1 MDFNN
6 FDFNNFSFNDFINYI
21 QNSGNTSNCD
31 WNCKNE
37 QCNSNTESNST
48 STNCN
53 DIPGG
58 FQDLAPQL
66 FTLIAQIL
74 GLVMA
79 GNLPFNLQ
87 NAIGNWFELLGQV
100 ILTFNSQQQYF
111 QGGPGRYYN
120 IKYKNVANP
129 FCPNPPT
136 HTDTNQT
143 GDSYESSSTN
153 TSNNQSN
160 KSSNKYE
167 SEIKN
172 LKNSI
177 EELRKEIAALKN
189 NE

>member
-6 FDFNNFSFNDFINYI
+6 FNFNDFFDYI
-21 QNSGNTSNCD
+21 QNN
-31 WNCKNE
+31 
-37 QCNSNTESNST
+37 CNSSNNNCECNNENSSSKAQQCT
-48 STNCN
+48 DNLNCN

-66 FTLIAQIL
+66 FPLLAQIV
-74 GLVMA
+74 GIVMA
-79 GNLPFNLQ
+79 ENLPFNLQ
-87 NAIGNWFELLGQV
+87 NAIGNWFELLGQI

-129 FCPNPPT
+129 FCPNPST

-143 GDSYESSSTN
+143 GDSYESSLTN

-177 EELRKEIAALKN
+177 EELRKEIDELKN
-189 NE
+189 NK